1 MAAHLV
7 STTVSVQSCRRC
19 GRPVLA
25 AWSEGVMTYVDPAP
39 VTPTGEY
46 VALASGRPSFVLWH
60 GELVARDRDRMHLDG
75 PALLQ
80 HRCGD
85 PPLLV
90 SDTGGGRG
98 ELRKRWDPD
107 GEIPF

>member
-19 GRPVLA
+19 GCLVLA
-25 AWSEGVMTYVDPAP
+25 AWAEGVMTYADVAP

-46 VALASGRPSFVLWH
+46 VALASGRPSYVLR
-60 GELVARDRDRMHLDG
+60 GGCLVERGSWRMDLEG
-75 PALLQ
+75 PVVIA

-90 SDTGGGRG
+90 AESEPNARQSRYV
-98 ELRKRWDPD
+98 LDPD
-107 GEIPF
+107 GPIPF